1 MSNAYYEKIAR
12 INLTTGEIKVEPLDL
27 KIAQKFI
34 GGRGLGTKILYDE
47 GVATADPLSADN
59 KLVYITGPMTGSNS
73 PSSGRYMVVTK
84 SPLTG
89 MIACANSGGSWG
101 AKLKFAGWDALIV
114 EGVAPEWSYI
124 NITDDKIEILDARE
138 YLGMLSEEMDDRLKA
153 KHGDACSVLNIGPPV
168 KSRCCWP
175 PS

>member
-89 MIACANSGGSWG
+89 MIACANSGAEVCRLGRADRGRRG
-101 AKLKFAGWDALIV
+101 AGV
-114 EGVAPEWSYI
+114 ELHQHHGRQNRDPRRQRVPGYAERRDGRQAEGEARRCVFRPEH
-124 NITDDKIEILDARE
+124 RP
-138 YLGMLSEEMDDRLKA
+138 R
-153 KHGDACSVLNIGPPV
+153 
-168 KSRCCWP
+168 R
-175 PS
+175 